1 MLLLENEKTILD
13 FETWI
18 NEKANESPMFH
29 YWNMIFGLQVLI
41 LQFTPSERQRNFDL
55 YVHVLNSSVKYIFA
69 LNHYNYARWLDLLKL
84 EYTRPDVYKEFC
96 IGHFVIIKTENL
108 FSSIAIHQCCYKKSR
123 KCCWVALPGQ
133 GCSSTMIGNSR
144 SLTG

>member
-41 LQFTPSERQRNFDL
+41 LQFARSEREIN
-55 YVHVLNSSVKYIFA
+55 
-69 LNHYNYARWLDLLKL
+69 YN
-84 EYTRPDVYKEFC
+84 
-96 IGHFVIIKTENL
+96 
-108 FSSIAIHQCCYKKSR
+108 
-123 KCCWVALPGQ
+123 
-133 GCSSTMIGNSR
+133 M
-144 SLTG
+144 LTF